1 VDTPEPI
8 GAVVVAYRPD
18 AARIDALL
26 ARLAPQVA
34 QLVVFDNSE
43 TGADRAVV
51 ARAASAHGA
60 RLLGDGVN
68 TGVGAAQNRGIA
80 ACLAAG
86 ARGVLLF
93 DDDSLPDAGLVAA
106 LSRGLERA
114 RALGAR
120 VAAVGPW
127 AFDEREPA
135 APLVFGATPRG
146 PRRVRRP
153 STSAREA
160 GDGAGPRDALESSGP
175 DDGLVPVAFLLAS
188 GCLIDAR
195 ALADVG
201 PMREDLFIDHV
212 DLEWG
217 VRARAKGWT
226 LYALA
231 DVPMAH
237 RLGEQVRRIGW
248 LGGRAVHLHSP
259 LRNYY
264 LVRNTLL
271 LVREHSLPA
280 GWRAGYLA
288 WLARYV
294 AYNLLAVAPRADR
307 ALAVARALAHALRGR
322 AGPA

>member
-1 VDTPEPI
+1 MDTGEPI

-18 AARIDALL
+18 AARLDALL

-34 QLVVFDNSE
+34 HLVVVDNSD
-43 TGADRAVV
+43 TGADREAV
-51 ARAASAHGA
+51 AHAASAHRA

-68 TGVGAAQNRGIA
+68 AGVGAAQNRGIA

-86 ARGVLLF
+86 ARSVLLF
-93 DDDSLPDAGLVAA
+93 DDDSLPDAGLVDA

-114 RALGAR
+114 RALGGR

-135 APLVFGATPRG
+135 SPLVFGATPRG
-146 PRRVRRP
+146 PRRV
-153 STSAREA
+153 
-160 GDGAGPRDALESSGP
+160 SGP
-175 DDGLVPVAFLLAS
+175 GDDLVSVAFLLAS

-217 VRARAKGWT
+217 VRARAKGWA

-231 DVPMAH
+231 GVPMAH
-237 RLGEQVRRIGW
+237 RLGERVRRIGW

-271 LVREHSLPA
+271 LVRERALPA
-280 GWRAGYLA
+280 GWRVGYLA
-288 WLARYV
+288 WLAKYV
-294 AYNLLAVAPRADR
+294 AYNLLAVAPRAQR
-307 ALAVARALAHALRGR
+307 ARAAVRAIADALRGR